1 MAELRNLKKY
11 ELFLSLKRDLAL
23 VCTPHTFFICRYT
36 PSDVCLEAWL
46 LAPPPPSLSFEKKKK
61 KVTQAAHVTKEWVD
75 QTLYKKKEKESKHY
89 ATLKTH
95 AQTDKKLKETL
106 LKQNECDKARKSAK
120 AWTLKGMP

>member
-36 PSDVCLEAWL
+36 PSDVYLEAWL
-46 LAPPPPSLSFEKKKK
+46 LAPPLSFEKKKK
-61 KVTQAAHVTKEWVD
+61 KVTWAAHVAKEWVD
-75 QTLYKKKEKESKHY
+75 QTLYKKKEKESKRY

-95 AQTDKKLKETL
+95 AQTDKKLKETF
-106 LKQNECDKARKSAK
+106 LKQTECDKAWKSAE